1 MPHFRGNASR
11 GSRNSL
17 HNDISNECNSEI
29 RYEKKVHLGGQAKP
43 SLYSA
48 KNPVKDHNPDKIL
61 PPQYYIFGDGCLVA
75 KGAGVYFQSS
85 TYECGFNKFL

>member
-1 MPHFRGNASR
+1 MHLVEVGIPFIMTFQMNVTV
-11 GSRNSL
+11 
-17 HNDISNECNSEI
+17 EI
-29 RYEKKVHLGGQAKP
+29 KSEKKVHLGGGQAKP

-61 PPQYYIFGDGCLVA
+61 PPQYYLFGEGCLVA

-85 TYECGFNKFL
+85 TYECGFNKFLKA